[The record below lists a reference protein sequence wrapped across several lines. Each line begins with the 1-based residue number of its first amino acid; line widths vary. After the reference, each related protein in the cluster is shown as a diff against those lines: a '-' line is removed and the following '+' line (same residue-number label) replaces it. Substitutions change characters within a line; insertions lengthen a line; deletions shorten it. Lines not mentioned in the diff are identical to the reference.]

1 MRLLKEMLL
10 GECKSGTVVL
20 CDGVQYIVQRT
31 KSSGYVEVKNKTP
44 MLYSLDDLECCIPD
58 GKLDVL
64 YSYRP
69 NLVVIVEV

>member
-31 KSSGYVEVKNKTP
+31 KSNGYVEVK
-44 MLYSLDDLECCIPD
+44 YSLDDLECSIPD
-58 GKLDVL
+58 GKLNVM